1 MVETGLSDFH
11 KMRVT
16 ALKATF
22 KKNPPKKLA
31 YRDIKHF
38 SHELFQSELRLIL
51 DSYDV
56 NNISFDLLDDN
67 IMLVVNKLA
76 PLKYKYIRANQG
88 AFMNKHLRKAIMMR
102 SKLKNIYHRGGMDCI

>member
-11 KMRVT
+11 KMTVT

-31 YRDIKHF
+31 YRDFKHF

-56 NNISFDLLDDN
+56 SFDLLDDN

-76 PLKYKYIRANQG
+76 PLKYKYIR
-88 AFMNKHLRKAIMMR
+88 
-102 SKLKNIYHRGGMDCI
+102 